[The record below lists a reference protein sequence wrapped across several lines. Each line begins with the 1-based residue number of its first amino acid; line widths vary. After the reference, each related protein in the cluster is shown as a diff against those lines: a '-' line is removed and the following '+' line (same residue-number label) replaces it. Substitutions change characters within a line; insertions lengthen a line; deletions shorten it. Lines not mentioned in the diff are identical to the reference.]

1 MKKTFVKICGIT
13 NKEDAAAAIQSGADA
28 VGFVFY
34 PKSPRFISI
43 EIAQAICR
51 SIPSTIMKI
60 GVVVNIENSD
70 TVLFETLDFL
80 DYFQIYGEI
89 DKSVIE
95 RLGHKIIK
103 PFSVSDPFSEECLKM
118 YQRCSLFLF
127 DTAVNGYYGGTGKT
141 FNWSIFNRIP
151 RTKPIILAGGL
162 NENNVMEAIQYVKP
176 FMVDVS
182 SSVEIIPGKKDAQK
196 IERFIAACRQA
207 DATDAL

>member
-13 NKEDAAAAIQSGADA
+13 NREDAATAIQSGADA

-43 EIAQAICR
+43 ETAQAICR
-51 SIPSTIMKI
+51 SIPSNIMKI

-70 TVLFETLDFL
+70 NVLFETLDFL

-103 PFSVSDPFSEECLKM
+103 PFSVSDPFSEECLHM

-141 FNWSIFNRIP
+141 FNWGIFNRIP

-162 NENNVMEAIQYVKP
+162 NENNVIEAIRHVKP

-196 IERFIAACRQA
+196 IKRFIAACRQA
-207 DATDAL
+207 DAIDAL